1 MSSILWKIREFGKK
15 ECKLCGRK
23 SVLISEIIGVCV
35 DCLRKRPEEALPIAL
50 KGHEKSRSKFKLPTT
65 PPKKGKVTCDIC
77 ANRCSPLENEL
88 SFCGLVS
95 SDSNKLIRIA
105 GTKDMGICSWY
116 YDPLPTNCVAGW
128 FCPGSTGIGY
138 PKFSVSKRGAER
150 GYYNLA
156 VFYGACNLDC
166 LFCQNWQWRE
176 YVKRLNP
183 VMSAEE
189 LFSKVNNRVTCICF
203 FGGDPTP
210 QVLHALEVCKLALEY
225 VEDTGRILRICWE
238 TNGLVNPQ
246 LLKRMS
252 EYSLR
257 TGGIVKFDIKAW
269 TPSVYKALTGVD
281 PAWLF
286 DNVKLVVDMGQE
298 REEVP
303 LFTASTLLVPGYVDE
318 YEIRMIARFLA
329 SLDTDIPYSLLA
341 FHPDYLMNDLPPT
354 SRTHAMRALKAAK
367 EEGLR
372 RLNIGNLWLLGDYY

>member
-1 MSSILWKIREFGKK
+1 MNSILWRIRGIGKK
-15 ECKLCGRK
+15 ECRVCGKK

-35 DCLRKRPEEALPIAL
+35 NCLRSRPEEALPIAMM
-50 KGHEKSRSKFKLPTT
+50 GHEKSRRKFKLPVN
-65 PPKKGKVTCDIC
+65 PPRGGEVSCNLC
-77 ANRCSPLENEL
+77 ANRCSLSENEL

-95 SDSNKLIRIA
+95 LDSGNLVRIA
-105 GTKDMGICSWY
+105 GTKNIAVGSWY

-176 YVKRLNP
+176 YVRRLSP
-183 VMSAEE
+183 VISAEE
-189 LFSKVNNRVTCICF
+189 LFSKVNERVTCICF

-210 QVLHALEVCKLALEY
+210 QILHALEVCKLALEY
-225 VEDTGRILRICWE
+225 IEDTGRILRICWE
-238 TNGLVNPQ
+238 TNGLVNPE
-246 LLKRMS
+246 LLKRMG

-281 PAWLF
+281 PKWLF
-286 DNVKLVVDMGQE
+286 DNVKLVVEMGQE
-298 REEVP
+298 REEIP

-318 YEIRMIARFLA
+318 YEVRMIARFLA
-329 SLDTDIPYSLLA
+329 ELDQNIPYSLLA

-354 SRTHAMRALKAAK
+354 SRDHAMKSLRAAK
-367 EEGLR
+367 EEGLKKV
-372 RLNIGNLWLLGDYY
+372 NIGNIWLLGDYY